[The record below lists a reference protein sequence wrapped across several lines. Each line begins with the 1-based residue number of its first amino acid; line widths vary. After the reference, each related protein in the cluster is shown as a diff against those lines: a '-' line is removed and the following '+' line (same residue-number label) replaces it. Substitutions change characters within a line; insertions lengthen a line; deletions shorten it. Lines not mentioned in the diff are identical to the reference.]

1 MKERNKP
8 ADELLEAI
16 KQWHERI
23 EGVTLNPKQLLKE
36 ATDVLKE
43 RLGL

>member
-8 ADELLEAI
+8 ADALLEAI
-16 KQWHERI
+16 KQWHERMD
-23 EGVTLNPKQLLKE
+23 GVTPTAKQLLKE

>member
-8 ADELLEAI
+8 ADALLEAI
-16 KQWHERI
+16 KQWVERT
-23 EGVTLNPKQLLKE
+23 EGRTPDPKELLKE
-36 ATDVLKE
+36 ATKTLKE